1 MRARV
6 LPLLRASVLVSG
18 LVSVL
23 YGLVGCA
30 ASCPVIPG
38 PEREA
43 FLAVKPEE
51 GYVLNP
57 GDQISIEVYQ
67 NAQMT
72 RSVTIRPD
80 GQVTLPLVND
90 VAAAGLSVAQFQAR
104 LTERLKSFLRDPVVS
119 ISVTSFSE
127 KRIYLQG
134 EVRQAAAFT
143 YRGDMYLLQAV
154 ALSGGMTALAEGC
167 AVIVRQKGT
176 EFLRYAV
183 MLEPLITGE
192 DMKQNIALQP
202 NDVITIR

>member
-6 LPLLRASVLVSG
+6 VSLLRASVLICG
-18 LVSVL
+18 LAS
-23 YGLVGCA
+23 GLVGCA

-134 EVRQAAAFT
+134 EVRQAARL
-143 YRGDMYLLQAV
+143 YVPRGHVPAPGGGAV
-154 ALSGGMTALAEGC
+154 GRYDGPGRGAARSSC
-167 AVIVRQKGT
+167 ARRARSSCAT
-176 EFLRYAV
+176 PSCSSR
-183 MLEPLITGE
+183 
-192 DMKQNIALQP
+192 
-202 NDVITIR
+202 

>member
-6 LPLLRASVLVSG
+6 LLLLQASVLASS
-18 LVSVL
+18 LS
-23 YGLVGCA
+23 GCA
-30 ASCPVIPG
+30 TPCPAIPG

-51 GYVLNP
+51 GYILNP

-104 LTERLKSFLRDPVVS
+104 LTERLKSFLREPVVS

-176 EFLRYAV
+176 EFLRYSV
-183 MLEPLITGE
+183 MLEPLIKGE

-202 NDVITIR
+202 NDVITIQ